1 MYDDFEK
8 RFDYTL
14 KGDFKRWFER
24 LEDVDV
30 WGWCKAQEY
39 AVEHRVQ
46 LTALRVGGLAFLA
59 GFGICWFVF
68 VR

>member
-1 MYDDFEK
+1 MYDDFER

-24 LEDVDV
+24 IEDTDV

-39 AVEHRVQ
+39 AAQHRLH
-46 LTALRVGGLAFLA
+46 LTAFGVGMLAFLA
-59 GFGICWFVF
+59 GFGICWLVF